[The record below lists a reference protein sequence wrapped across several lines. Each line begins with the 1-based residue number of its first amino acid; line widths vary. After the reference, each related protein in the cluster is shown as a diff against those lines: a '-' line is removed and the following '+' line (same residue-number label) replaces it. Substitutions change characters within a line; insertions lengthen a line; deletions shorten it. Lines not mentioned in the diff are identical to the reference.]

1 MDGLTFDSWMLWS
14 YWSTK
19 WLQAGKQAQVIT
31 PSPLCLIVGKSLCLY
46 ALWFFP
52 DAVLWIMA
60 KNLHFVLCLKD
71 IGFHLLISMWKLS
84 YSVQKNEFACN
95 FTVRFM
101 MWLMT
106 LANFVLSTMCMLV
119 KQTIVNQQAHAK
131 NLNDSVWLPKL
142 EMRWPFLFL
151 KGKQK

>member
-46 ALWFFP
+46 ALWFF
-52 DAVLWIMA
+52 
-60 KNLHFVLCLKD
+60 VLCLKD
-71 IGFHLLISMWKLS
+71 IGLHLLISMWKLS